1 MHKIK
6 FVAVTQLTTLVGL
19 HVSDETKMAI
29 NCNFQVTG
37 KVTEGSH
44 LIFWRLSRISCP
56 LSSAVLS
63 GTRQTNLLR
72 HKHGSRSMSQGASYY
87 SRRLNQLV
95 SSGSPEQANSGE
107 ARTVNESLIQSTC
120 CASCHQ
126 SRQRCGETVGTR
138 CDSPSEAVSGLQCPT
153 RSVFI
158 LPTLSSACLLC
169 SYCKHT
175 VLVQLHDASQQ
186 FGVVVYAFSALTL
199 SVVWA
204 SSTATCT

>member
-1 MHKIK
+1 MHVKFSILLSKSQRCANLKYCNTKYTISLQLLCQFAVFKNKKMHKIK

-95 SSGSPEQANSGE
+95 SSGSPEQANSGD
-107 ARTVNESLIQSTC
+107 
-120 CASCHQ
+120 
-126 SRQRCGETVGTR
+126 GENR
-138 CDSPSEAVSGLQCPT
+138 
-153 RSVFI
+153 
-158 LPTLSSACLLC
+158 
-169 SYCKHT
+169 
-175 VLVQLHDASQQ
+175 
-186 FGVVVYAFSALTL
+186 
-199 SVVWA
+199 
-204 SSTATCT
+204 